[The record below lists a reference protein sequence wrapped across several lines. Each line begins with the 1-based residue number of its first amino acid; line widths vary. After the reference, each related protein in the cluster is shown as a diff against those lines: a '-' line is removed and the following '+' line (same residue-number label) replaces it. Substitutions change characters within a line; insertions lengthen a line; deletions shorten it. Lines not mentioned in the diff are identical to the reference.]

1 MKSALLKFTLFAFAL
16 LLLTNCK
23 RSVQSYSAELEV
35 PVSVKE
41 IVPSTIES
49 FINTT
54 GSVYAL
60 MDATLSTELAGK
72 YRLQT
77 NPSTGKPYALGDK
90 VKEGD
95 IIIRIEDKE
104 YENNIHIESTKLDL
118 EISKQELEKQKSLY
132 EKGGVT
138 LRELKD
144 AEIAE
149 MNSEYNMESAVLNL
163 AKMKVTAPFSGT
175 IVDLP
180 YFTPGTKVASG
191 TEVLRITNNKELY
204 LDANLP
210 EKYFSE
216 VKTNMDVYITNYNVP
231 DDTLHGVINQIAPAI
246 DPDARTF
253 KTFITIDNG
262 KGLLLPGM
270 FVKAD
275 LVAKRSENA
284 IVIPKDIIRGR
295 GRVQSVFI
303 AESGYSQERRIT
315 TGIEN
320 NDYVEVTDGL
330 SMGDKLITRGYETL
344 RNRSK
349 LKIVE

>member
-1 MKSALLKFTLFAFAL
+1 MKSAVLKFTLFAFVL

-23 RSVQSYSAELEV
+23 KSVQNYSAELEV

-41 IVPSTIES
+41 ISPGTIEA
-49 FINTT
+49 FINST

-60 MDATLSTELAGK
+60 KDVTLSTETTGK

-77 NPSTGKPYALGDK
+77 NPATGKPYALGDK

-95 IIIRIEDKE
+95 VIIRIEDKE
-104 YENNIHIESTKLDL
+104 YENSIRIKSIELDL

-144 AEIAE
+144 AEIQE
-149 MNSEYNMESAVLNL
+149 MNTEYEMENAQLNL
-163 AKMKVTAPFSGT
+163 AKMSVKAPFDGT
-175 IVDLP
+175 IVNFP
-180 YFTPGTKVASG
+180 YFTPGTRISSG
-191 TEVLRITNNKELY
+191 TEVLRVTNSKKLY
-204 LDANLP
+204 LEANLP
-210 EKYFSE
+210 EKYFPE
-216 VKTNMDVYITNYNVP
+216 VKENMNVYITNYNVP
-231 DDTLHGVINQIAPAI
+231 DDTLHGVISQIAPAI

-253 KTFITIDNG
+253 KTFITIDNSA
-262 KGLLLPGM
+262 GLLLPGM

-275 LVAKRSENA
+275 LVVKRSENA
-284 IVIPKDIIRGR
+284 IVIPKDIIKGR

-303 AESGYSQERRIT
+303 AESGYSRERRIT

-320 NDYVEVTDGL
+320 NDYVEVVDGL
-330 SMGDKLITRGYETL
+330 NMGDKLITRGYETL
-344 RNRSK
+344 RDRSK

>member
-1 MKSALLKFTLFAFAL
+1 MKSAIFKLTLFAFAL

-60 MDATLSTELAGK
+60 KDATLNTEIAGR
-72 YRLQT
+72 YRLQK
-77 NPSTGKPYALGDK
+77 NPATGKPYALGDK
-90 VKEGD
+90 VKTGED
-95 IIIRIEDKE
+95 IIKIEDKE
-104 YENNIHIESTKLDL
+104 YENGIRIKSIQLDL

-138 LRELKD
+138 MRELKD
-144 AEIAE
+144 AEIQEINTEYE
-149 MNSEYNMESAVLNL
+149 MENAQLSL
-163 AKMKVTAPFSGT
+163 AKMTVTAPFDGT
-175 IVDLP
+175 IVNLP
-180 YFTPGTKVASG
+180 YFTPGTRVASG

-204 LDANLP
+204 LEANLP
-210 EKYFSE
+210 EKYFPE
-216 VKTNMDVYITNYNVP
+216 VKENMNVYITNYNVP

-275 LVAKRSENA
+275 LVAKRSENT

-303 AESGYSQERRIT
+303 AESGYSAERRIT

-320 NDYVEVTDGL
+320 NDYVEVTEGL
-330 SMGDKLITRGYETL
+330 SVGDKLITRGYETL